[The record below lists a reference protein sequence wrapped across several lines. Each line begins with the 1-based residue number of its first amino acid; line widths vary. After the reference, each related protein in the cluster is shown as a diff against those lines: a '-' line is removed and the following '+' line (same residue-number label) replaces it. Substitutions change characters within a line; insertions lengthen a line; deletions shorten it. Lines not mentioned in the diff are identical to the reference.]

1 MQEETALKTMET
13 GYPTFAFPFPLLQL
27 LTEGTTVS
35 VTYREEKHNPQQQQ
49 KGAAAGSGLLITKEQ
64 QHRPRKGRKNLKEK
78 HTLTTV

>member
-35 VTYREEKHNPQQQQ
+35 VTYREGKHN
-49 KGAAAGSGLLITKEQ
+49 LLV
-64 QHRPRKGRKNLKEK
+64 LAS
-78 HTLTTV
+78 